1 MAKEAKSSTK
11 GPVKEVI
18 KPMTARYLNFIVEV
32 VNHPEAQVRDS
43 GHVSLECYVHSRHLQ
58 INFSAIA
65 KDMGDTTGHI
75 RDRFKRAMARAAAL
89 AEGKIEKAEDTDASE
104 TENV

>member
-32 VNHPEAQVRDS
+32 VNHPEA
-43 GHVSLECYVHSRHLQ
+43 Q